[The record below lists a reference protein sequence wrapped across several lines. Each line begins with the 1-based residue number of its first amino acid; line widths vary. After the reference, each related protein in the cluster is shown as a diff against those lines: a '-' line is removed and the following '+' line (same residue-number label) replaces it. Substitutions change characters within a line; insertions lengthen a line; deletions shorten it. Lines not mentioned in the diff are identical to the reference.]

1 MNKKSERSELESKRK
16 SFLLLGAVIALSV
29 SLISFEWKSFPTDFA
44 DLGMI
49 NIEDIDDELVP
60 ITVQKPETKPPVR
73 INVTEEIKI
82 VDNDS
87 DEDTTTITF
96 FEDTVP
102 FYVEPEPEVEDNTDY
117 ISVQH
122 MPTLPGCEGIMDEG
136 KRATCTQQKMY
147 QHLGKV
153 QKYPQMMKEAGVEGT
168 VFVSFVVDKKGDIAR
183 VEVLK
188 GVAGGKQLDKEA
200 VRMVKSFPKFN
211 PGMQQGKNVNVR
223 YNLPIS
229 FKLR

>member
-1 MNKKSERSELESKRK
+1 M
-16 SFLLLGAVIALSV
+16 ALSV

-49 NIEDIDDELVP
+49 SIDEIDDELVP
-60 ITVQKPETKPPVR
+60 ITVQQPKPKPIIR
-73 INVTEEIKI
+73 INVSDEIKI
-82 VDNDS
+82 VDDKS
-87 DEDTTTITF
+87 EEDTTMITF
-96 FEDTVP
+96 FEDTIP
-102 FYVEPEPEVEDNTDY
+102 FYEEPEPVVEDNTDY
-117 ISVQH
+117 ISVEK
-122 MPTLPGCEGIMDEG
+122 MPTLPGCESILDKG
-136 KRATCTQQKMY
+136 KRASCTQQKMY
-147 QHLGKV
+147 MHLGKV
-153 QKYPQMMKEAGVEGT
+153 QNYPQMMKEAGVEGT
-168 VFVSFVVDKKGDIAR
+168 VFVSFVVDKKGEVTR

-200 VRMVKSFPKFN
+200 VRMVKSFPRFN